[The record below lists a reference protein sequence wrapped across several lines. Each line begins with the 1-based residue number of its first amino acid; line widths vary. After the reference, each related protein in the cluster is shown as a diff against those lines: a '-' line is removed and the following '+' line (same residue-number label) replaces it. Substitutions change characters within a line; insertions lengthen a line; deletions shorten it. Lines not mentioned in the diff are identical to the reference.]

1 MNIKQD
7 LKFQLASTWVSILL
21 YLHGSDCLPTDGGHS
36 TINKGGG
43 QAGGATHLQA
53 GGATSLYRGAWK
65 FSTHISVKSVSVNAE
80 DI

>member
-1 MNIKQD
+1 MGV
-7 LKFQLASTWVSILL
+7 TVYLL
-21 YLHGSDCLPTDGGHS
+21 MGDIQRL
-36 TINKGGG
+36 IRGG

>member
-1 MNIKQD
+1 MNIRQD
-7 LKFQLASTWVSILL
+7 LKFQLAITWVSILL
-21 YLHGSDCLPTDGGHS
+21 YLHGSDCLPTDGGRS

-43 QAGGATHLQA
+43 QA